1 MPEISSMNKRYGGH
15 SMALPLRR
23 VMICRPAGVGWR
35 DPQRS
40 RAWKDLGYGQQ
51 PDGELA
57 EVQHG
62 GLMKALDD
70 AQVEIVELPA
80 TEALSMDGVYTHDP
94 SILTDGGAITLRMG
108 KVSRQG
114 EPARHEALYEAIS
127 VPILGKIE
135 APGTVEGGDLVW
147 LDAETLL
154 VGHGY
159 RTNAEGIHQLRL
171 ILTSVGVR
179 VVESPLPHGQ
189 GPEECLH
196 LMSLMSVVDERTALV
211 DLQWLTVPTVDLL
224 RTMEFDFIE
233 IAAGERATQA
243 ANVLSLGNRKLV
255 AIEENRETNDRLRRA
270 GLQVYSFPASEICQN
285 GCGGPTC
292 LTRPILRD

>member
-1 MPEISSMNKRYGGH
+1 MIKKYGGH

-23 VMICRPAGVGWR
+23 VMICRPGGVGWSN
-35 DPQRS
+35 PERS
-40 RAWKDLGYGQQ
+40 RMLKELGYGHE

-62 GLMKALDD
+62 GLREALED
-70 AQVEIVELPA
+70 AKIEVVDLPA
-80 TEALSMDGVYTHDP
+80 SQALTMDGVYTHDP
-94 SILTDGGAITLRMG
+94 SLLTDGGAITLRMG

-171 ILTSVGVR
+171 ILTSVGAR
-179 VVESPLPHGQ
+179 AVESPLPHGQ
-189 GPEECLH
+189 GPGECLH
-196 LMSLMSVVDERTALV
+196 LMSLMSIIDERTALV

-224 RTMEFDFIE
+224 RTMEFDLIE
-233 IAAGERATQA
+233 IAPEERATQA
-243 ANVLSLGNRKLV
+243 TNVLSLGNKKLV
-255 AIEENRETNDRLRRA
+255 AIEENRVTNERLRSA
-270 GLQVYSFPASEICQN
+270 GFQVTTFPAGEICQN